1 MNPLI
6 TDSALSD
13 SRKPVIVAL
22 DFADEASTIQFVRR
36 LDPSLCRLKIG
47 KELFTATGRRLA
59 ENLIHQ
65 GYQLFLDLKYHDIPN
80 TVAKA
85 CKAAAEMGV
94 WMVDMHASGGRRM
107 MGAAAEAVA
116 NCPDKPLL
124 IGVTVLTSS
133 DGLPARPRSMNRSC
147 CASLH
152 PCSTTVLRPFS
163 LATLVV
169 C

>member
-6 TDSALSD
+6 TDSSLSD

-85 CKAAAEMGV
+85 CKAGCGMGV
-94 WMVDMHASGGRRM
+94 
-107 MGAAAEAVA
+107 
-116 NCPDKPLL
+116 
-124 IGVTVLTSS
+124 
-133 DGLPARPRSMNRSC
+133 
-147 CASLH
+147 
-152 PCSTTVLRPFS
+152 
-163 LATLVV
+163 
-169 C
+169 

>member
-6 TDSALSD
+6 TDSSLSD

-94 WMVDMHASGGRRM
+94 WMVDMHASGGCCGSGGKLSGQAAFNRCYRADQH
-107 MGAAAEAVA
+107 GAGRLGR
-116 NCPDKPLL
+116 N
-124 IGVTVLTSS
+124 GR
-133 DGLPARPRSMNRSC
+133 G
-147 CASLH
+147 CAD
-152 PCSTTVLRPFS
+152 
-163 LATLVV
+163 
-169 C
+169 